1 MKAYARLTPATR
13 RAQLLEVGRQVF
25 LARPYDELSMD
36 DLAVLGGVSKGLL
49 YHYFPTKRDFY
60 MAVLNSAVDEM
71 IEIVRPEGDLPPAE
85 QLRVALDGYLR
96 YVDEHAVSYTAVLR
110 GGIGG
115 DPGVVAIAD
124 RFRNAAYELILS
136 QAPEVT
142 PLLGFAV
149 RGWIG
154 FVEAVSLEW
163 LRTRRPARS
172 EFVALLVDTLT
183 DVLRIWGTGT
193 LPSDP
198 DRVPA

>member
-1 MKAYARLTPATR
+1 VKAYARLTPATR
-13 RAQLLEVGRQVF
+13 RAQLLDVGKRVF
-25 LARPYDELSMD
+25 LERPYDELSMD
-36 DLAVLGGVSKGLL
+36 ELAVLSGVSKGLL
-49 YHYFPTKRDFY
+49 YHYFPTKREFY

-71 IEIVRPEGDLPPAE
+71 IEIVQPRQGLAPAE
-85 QLRVALDGYLR
+85 QLRLALDGYLR
-96 YVDEHAVSYTAVLR
+96 YVDEHALSYQAVLR

-115 DPGVVAIAD
+115 DPDVVAIAD

-142 PLLGFAV
+142 PLLGLAI

-172 EFVALLVDTLT
+172 EFVSLLIDTLT
-183 DVLRIWGTGT
+183 DALRVWGAG
-193 LPSDP
+193 
-198 DRVPA
+198 

>member
-13 RAQLLEVGRQVF
+13 RAQLLDVGRSVF
-25 LARPYDELSMD
+25 LERPYDELSMD
-36 DLAVLGGVSKGLL
+36 ELAVLSGVSKGLL
-49 YHYFPTKRDFY
+49 YHYFPTKREFY

-71 IEIVRPEGDLPPAE
+71 IEIVQPREGLAPAE
-85 QLRVALDGYLR
+85 QLRLALDGYLR
-96 YVDEHAVSYTAVLR
+96 YVDEHALSYQAVLR

-115 DPGVVAIAD
+115 DPDVVAIAD

-136 QAPEVT
+136 QAPDVT
-142 PLLGFAV
+142 PLLSFAI

-172 EFVALLVDTLT
+172 EFVSLLIDTLT
-183 DVLRIWGTGT
+183 DALRVWGG
-193 LPSDP
+193 SS
-198 DRVPA
+198 A